1 MSMQDSIADMFT
13 RMRNAQQRLKPF
25 TTCLSTKYK
34 LSILDVLKREG
45 YISGYETDKVGA
57 ISHVKI
63 FLKYHSGKPV
73 IEKIDKISKSSLPVY
88 QGYDQMHPVCNGMGI
103 RIVSTSEGV
112 YSDRELRMR
121 LAKENRK
128 LGGTV
133 IGEVI

>member
-1 MSMQDSIADMFT
+1 MSMQDSVADMFT

-45 YISGYETDKVGA
+45 YITGYEVEKDGVK
-57 ISHVKI
+57 SNVKI
-63 FLKYHSGKPV
+63 ILKYHNGKPV
-73 IEKIDKISKSSLPVY
+73 IEKIDKITKSSLPVY
-88 QGYDQMHPVCNGMGI
+88 HGYDQMQPVCNGLGI
-103 RIVSTSEGV
+103 RIVSTSDGV
-112 YSDRELRMR
+112 YSDRELRLR
-121 LAKENRK
+121 FSKNNEK